1 MRFKFVFPINQYNV
15 KESFNFKYQTGL
27 WAAVFCFLLI
37 SCRPEEPTGD
47 LVSLPYDPTAYVLE
61 IPDHFPDMPIPFDN
75 PMTEEGVEL
84 GRHLFYDP
92 ILSVDSTISCSSCHD
107 PSLAFTDGRSMS
119 IGFNGQRGKRN
130 SMSLV
135 NIGFIKNGF
144 FWDGRANSLE
154 AQALAPVEDPL
165 EMANTWANAL
175 KKLKAHPDYPRM
187 FREAFGIQDREEITK
202 ELAAKAIAQFERI
215 LISKDS
221 KYDRVKQGLDS
232 YDDFE
237 LFGEKMFFDVDPDIP
252 DAECSHCHNVPLATS
267 DDYFNNGMQFTED
280 LNAFADPGRGK
291 VTSAL
296 LDNGK
301 FKAPTLRNIFF
312 TAPYM
317 HDGSL
322 STFDEVLAHYAS
334 GGFTSPNRD
343 PLMNDLSKRNFTE
356 FQLQCLIAFLKTFED
371 TSFLSNPKYQS
382 PF

>member
-1 MRFKFVFPINQYNV
+1 M
-15 KESFNFKYQTGL
+15 
-27 WAAVFCFLLI
+27 LLV
-37 SCRPEEPTGD
+37 SCRPDEPTGD
-47 LVSLPYDPTAYVLE
+47 LVAVPYDPTAYMLD

-107 PSLAFTDGRSMS
+107 PSLAFTDGRSRS
-119 IGFNGQRGKRN
+119 IGVNGQRGKRN
-130 SMSLV
+130 AMSLV

-165 EMANTWANAL
+165 EMANTWANAV

-202 ELAAKAIAQFERI
+202 ELVAKAIAQFERI

-221 KYDRVKQGLDS
+221 KYDRVKQGLEA

-322 STFDEVLAHYAS
+322 SSFDDVLAHYKS

-343 PLMNDLSKRNFTE
+343 PLMNDLSKRQLTP
-356 FQLQCLIAFLKTFED
+356 FQLQCLTAFIKTFED
-371 TSFLSNPKYQS
+371 PDFLSNPKYQS